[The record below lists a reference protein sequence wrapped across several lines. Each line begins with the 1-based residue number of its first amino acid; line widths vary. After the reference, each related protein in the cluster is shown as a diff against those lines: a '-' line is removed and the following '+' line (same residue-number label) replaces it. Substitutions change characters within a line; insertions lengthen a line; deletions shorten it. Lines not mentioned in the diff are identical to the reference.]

1 VNRTNLRP
9 FVSVRTIW
17 SDDSETISDPVEE
30 WFGQWIM
37 LTYGDADMWTGQI
50 RPVRASFINPHL
62 FAVEEIPNH

>member
-37 LTYGDADMWTGQI
+37 LTYGDDDMWTGQI
-50 RPVRASFINPHL
+50 RPVRASLINHHL